1 LLSLLLLPLS
11 LIPLPIHQSEARSDP
26 THLRSPLVS
35 ISLRKQAL
43 LNLQETQMTIRE
55 KFYRTLF
62 VPFAPVAVVVAV
74 ALAIAVAF
82 SPAPAGAQIVGGNIG
97 GTIHDSTGA
106 PVSGATV
113 TVRETDTGFTRTLV
127 TGPDGRYAAPSVPVG
142 PYSVSAEH
150 EGFQPQERT
159 GIVLVIGQSVQ
170 ADFTLGV
177 SAVHE
182 TVVVNAG
189 DPVVNTSS
197 QQTSGLIDERQ
208 VKELPLNGRSY
219 DQLLTLNPATVNY
232 TTQRSGG
239 IGTSNSSVGNMF
251 SVGGRRPQDNLFLL
265 NGIEYTGASLINV
278 TPGGTSGELLGVDA
292 VREFN
297 VVTDTYGASFGKRD
311 GAQVSIVTSSGTNML
326 HGTAFEFIRNSAL
339 DARNYFDQATIP
351 EFQRNQFGGTLGGP
365 IRKDKLFLFGNYEGF
380 RQAWGLSDV
389 TLVPDNEARLGYI
402 PNSSGVEQHI
412 GVNASVVPLLNLW
425 PVQNGPELLSNGNPS
440 GIAEAFSHP
449 PQHIK
454 EDFGTT
460 RFDDNLGGKDLLFA
474 VYTVDAS
481 SATSPSANP
490 LSYVNE
496 SLREQ
501 VASVQEQHV
510 ISPSLLNTAR
520 FGYSRASYFFTGLV
534 PVSGVPGWV
543 SGDPVG
549 AIVISGSTASN
560 GASSIT
566 GAGANTGSNNDTA
579 RNLFTEDDHVYW
591 SKGRQ
596 QIEAGAWLQRV
607 QSNDLL
613 AQDQYGQA
621 SFSTETTFLQGTVA
635 TFTLVPAPTE
645 LGWRSFEGAG
655 FFEDTIKVTPRLEL
669 RAGFRSES
677 TNGWDEAQGRA
688 ANYAIVNGVLQTTPV
703 VGSSALSDNRAK
715 FLPNPRLGFAWDA
728 RGNGTTAVRGGIG
741 LYHGLL
747 DTLDYRTD
755 QTAPFNTAES
765 IKSIAVS
772 SLNFTAGVPPPS
784 TVKVSPSNVQ
794 PNISTPAV
802 ITWSL
807 RVEQQVAPNTSL
819 TVGYVGFHAYHQILS
834 GDQNEPIPS
843 VASNGDVYYP
853 YTSGTAPA
861 LANPN
866 LANSTSWF
874 SQGTGLYNAL
884 EVDARHSYANGFQLR
899 GNYTWSKNLDDGS
912 AWNTSVSGNT
922 PAFVSFPLN
931 PKVDWGPAATDV
943 RQIASINGSYD
954 LPFGRDRHF
963 LNHASGPVDFLAGG
977 WTTSAIAAIQDGF
990 PFSPQLGYNPPIN
1003 GDSRNPVRP
1012 SWNSNFTGTLYPKTV
1027 GEWFNPN
1034 AFIQPTITFPVATC
1048 GTGTAGEVCGTY
1060 GNVKRDSL
1068 AGPGLAELDFSA
1080 VKDTHITERL
1090 NLQFRAE
1097 FFNIPNHS
1105 NFLTPNEV
1113 TYSAAPTV
1121 STTGGVASVVSSSP
1135 SPTAGVITATS
1146 TTSRQIQFGAK
1157 LQF

>member
-1 LLSLLLLPLS
+1 
-11 LIPLPIHQSEARSDP
+11 
-26 THLRSPLVS
+26 
-35 ISLRKQAL
+35 
-43 LNLQETQMTIRE
+43 MTIQQ
-55 KFYRTLF
+55 KLYRVLF
-62 VPFAPVAVVVAV
+62 VLFVAVVLGA
-74 ALAIAVAF
+74 AL
-82 SPAPAGAQIVGGNIG
+82 AGAQIVGGNVG

-106 PVSGATV
+106 ALAGATV
-113 TVRETDTGFTRTLV
+113 TVRQTDTGATRTLV
-127 TGPDGRYAAPSVPVG
+127 TGSDGRYAAPSVPVG
-142 PYSVSAEH
+142 HYTISATH
-150 EGFQPQERT
+150 DGFQPEART

-170 ADFTLGV
+170 VDITLGV
-177 SAVHE
+177 SAVRE

-189 DPVVNTSS
+189 DPVVNTTS
-197 QQTSGLIDERQ
+197 QQTAGLVDERQ
-208 VKELPLNGRSY
+208 VKELPLNGRSF

-232 TTQRSGG
+232 TGERSGS

-278 TPGGTSGELLGVDA
+278 TPGGTSGQLLGVDA

-297 VVTDTYGASFGKRD
+297 VVSDTYGASYGKRD
-311 GAQVSIVTSSGTNML
+311 GAQVSIVTTSGTNEL

-339 DARNYFDQATIP
+339 DARNFFDQATIP

-389 TLVPDNEARLGYI
+389 TLVPDNEARLGYLPCAQVTPA
-402 PNSSGVEQHI
+402 PNPCPTSGLANV
-412 GVNASVVPLLNLW
+412 GVNSAVAPLLNLW
-425 PVQNGPELLSNGNPS
+425 PVENGPELLSNGKPS

-449 PQHIK
+449 PQHIN

-460 RFDDNLGGKDLLFA
+460 RFDDNLGSKDLLFG
-474 VYTVDAS
+474 VYTIDAS

-490 LSYVNE
+490 LSYINE

-501 VASVQEQHV
+501 VASIQEQHV

-520 FGYSRASYFFTGLV
+520 FGYSRGSYFFTGLV
-534 PVSGVPGWV
+534 PVTGVPGWV

-566 GAGANTGSNNDTA
+566 GAGANVGSNNRTA
-579 RNLFTEDDHVYW
+579 RNLFTEDDHIYW

-596 QIEAGAWLQRV
+596 QIEAGGWLQRV
-607 QSNDLL
+607 QANDLL

-621 SFSTETTFLQGTVA
+621 SFSTEQTFLKGTVA
-635 TFTLVPAPTE
+635 TFTLVPAPTA

-655 FFEDTIKVTPRLEL
+655 FFEDTIKVTPRFEL

-677 TNGWDEAQGRA
+677 TSGWNESQGRA
-688 ANYAIVNGVLQTTPV
+688 SNYQIVNGVLQTTPV
-703 VGSSALSDNRAK
+703 VGSSALSTNRAK
-715 FLPNPRLGFAWDA
+715 FLPNPRLGFAWDV
-728 RGNGTTAVRGGIG
+728 RGDGKTAVRGGIG

-747 DTLDYRTD
+747 DTLDYRFD

-772 SLNFTAGVPPPS
+772 SLNFTAGVPPPP
-784 TVKVSPSNVQ
+784 TAKVSPSNVQ
-794 PNISTPAV
+794 PDISTPAV

-807 RVEQQVAPNTSL
+807 RVEQEIAPNTSL

-834 GDQNEPIPS
+834 EDMNEPTPAY
-843 VASNGDVYYP
+843 ASTGQVYYP
-853 YTSGTAPA
+853 STTDV
-861 LANPN
+861 NPN
-866 LANSTSWF
+866 LANSTSWV

-943 RQIASINGSYD
+943 RESSSINGSYD
-954 LPFGRDRHF
+954 LPFGPGRHF
-963 LNHASGPVDFLAGG
+963 LNSSSGPASYFVGG
-977 WTTSAIAAIQDGF
+977 WTASAIVAIQTGF
-990 PFSPQLGYNPPIN
+990 PFSPQLGYNPPAN
-1003 GDSRNPVRP
+1003 GDSRNPIRP
-1012 SWNSNFTGTLYPKTV
+1012 NWNPNFTGNLYPHTV

-1034 AFIQPTITFPVATC
+1034 AFIPPTVTV
-1048 GTGTAGEVCGTY
+1048 GTTTYGTY
-1060 GNVKRDSL
+1060 GNVGRDSL
-1068 AGPGLAELDFSA
+1068 VGPGLKELDFSA

-1097 FFNIPNHS
+1097 FFNILNHT
-1105 NFLTPNEV
+1105 NFITPNEV
-1113 TYSAAPTV
+1113 VYSSATQL
-1121 STTGGVASVVSSSP
+1121 

-1146 TTSRQIQFGAK
+1146 TTSRQIQFGVK
-1157 LQF
+1157 LHF

>member
-1 LLSLLLLPLS
+1 
-11 LIPLPIHQSEARSDP
+11 
-26 THLRSPLVS
+26 
-35 ISLRKQAL
+35 
-43 LNLQETQMTIRE
+43 MTIQE
-55 KFYRTLF
+55 KLYRILLTLF
-62 VPFAPVAVVVAV
+62 LTV
-74 ALAIAVAF
+74 ALGA
-82 SPAPAGAQIVGGNIG
+82 APATAQIVGGTIA
-97 GTIHDSTGA
+97 GTIHDSAGA
-106 PVSGATV
+106 AVTGATV
-113 TVRETDTGFTRTLV
+113 TVRQTDTGATRTLL
-127 TGPDGRYAAPSVPVG
+127 TGSDGRYAAPSVPVG
-142 PYSVSAEH
+142 PYTVSAAH
-150 EGFQPQERT
+150 DGFQPQEQT
-159 GIVLVIGQSVQ
+159 GIVLAIGQSVQ
-170 ADFTLGV
+170 VNFSLSV
-177 SAVHE
+177 STVHE
-182 TVVVNAG
+182 TVVVDAG

-232 TTQRSGG
+232 TNQRSGG

-278 TPGGTSGELLGVDA
+278 TPGGTSGQLLGVDA

-297 VVTDTYGASFGKRD
+297 VVTDTYGASYGKRD
-311 GAQVSIVTSSGTNML
+311 GAQVSIVTSSGTNKL

-339 DARNYFDQATIP
+339 DARNYFDQSTIP

-380 RQAWGLSDV
+380 RQNWGLSDV
-389 TLVPDNEARLGYI
+389 TLVPDNEARQGYV
-402 PNSSGVEQHI
+402 PNSSGAEQYV
-412 GVNASVVPLLNLW
+412 GVNSSVAPLLNLW
-425 PVQNGPELLSNGNPS
+425 PVQNGPELLANGNPS

-449 PQHIK
+449 PQHIN

-460 RFDDNLGGKDLLFA
+460 RFDDNLGSKDLLFA

-481 SATSPSANP
+481 AANSPSANP

-510 ISPSLLNTAR
+510 VSPSLLNTAR

-560 GASSIT
+560 GASAIT
-566 GAGANTGSNNDTA
+566 GAGANVGSNNRTA
-579 RNLFTEDDHVYW
+579 RNLFTEDDHIYW

-596 QIEAGAWLQRV
+596 QMEAGAWLERIQA
-607 QSNDLL
+607 NDLL

-621 SFSTETTFLQGTVA
+621 SFSTLTTFLQGTVA
-635 TFTLVPAPTE
+635 TFTLVPAPTA

-677 TNGWDEAQGRA
+677 TNGWNESRGRA

-703 VGSSALSDNRAK
+703 VGNSALSTNRAK
-715 FLPNPRLGFAWDA
+715 FLPNPRLGFAWDVW
-728 RGNGTTAVRGGIG
+728 GNGKTAVRGGVG

-747 DTLDYRTD
+747 DTLDYRLD

-772 SLNFTAGVPPPS
+772 SLNFTAGVPPPP
-784 TVKVSPSNVQ
+784 TAKVSPSNVQ
-794 PNISTPAV
+794 PDIATPTV

-807 RVEQQVAPNTSL
+807 RIEQQIAPETSL
-819 TVGYVGFHAYHQILS
+819 TVGYVGWHGYHQILS
-834 GDQNEPIPS
+834 EDMNEPTP
-843 VASNGDVYYP
+843 VYASTGQVYYP
-853 YTSGTAPA
+853 STTDV
-861 LANPN
+861 NPN
-866 LANSTSWF
+866 LANSTSWV
-874 SQGTGLYNAL
+874 SQGVGLYNAL
-884 EVDARHSYANGFQLR
+884 EVDARRTYASGLQLR

-922 PAFVSFPLN
+922 PAFVSFPLD
-931 PKVDWGPAATDV
+931 PKLDWGPAATDV
-943 RQIASINGSYD
+943 RQAASINGSYD
-954 LPFGRDRHF
+954 LPFGPNRPF
-963 LNHASGPVDFLAGG
+963 LNRSSGPVGFLISG
-977 WTTSAIAAIQDGF
+977 WTASAIFAVQAGF
-990 PFSPQLGYNPPIN
+990 PFSPQLGYNPPGN
-1003 GDSRNPVRP
+1003 GDSRNPIRP
-1012 SWNSNFTGTLYPKTV
+1012 NWNPSFTGNLYPRTAT
-1027 GEWFNPN
+1027 EYFNPN
-1034 AFIQPTITFPVATC
+1034 AFLQPTVSVPNGSGGNTIY
-1048 GTGTAGEVCGTY
+1048 GTY

-1068 AGPGLAELDFSA
+1068 VGPGLSELDFSA
-1080 VKDTHITERL
+1080 VKNTHLTERL
-1090 NLQFRAE
+1090 DLQFRAE
-1097 FFNIPNHS
+1097 FFNILNHT
-1105 NFLTPNEV
+1105 NLLTPNEV
-1113 TYSAAPTV
+1113 VYSSAPTIT
-1121 STTGGVASVVSSSP
+1121 SSGGVQTVTPSAI
-1135 SPTAGVITATS
+1135 SPTAGVVTATS

-1157 LQF
+1157 LHF